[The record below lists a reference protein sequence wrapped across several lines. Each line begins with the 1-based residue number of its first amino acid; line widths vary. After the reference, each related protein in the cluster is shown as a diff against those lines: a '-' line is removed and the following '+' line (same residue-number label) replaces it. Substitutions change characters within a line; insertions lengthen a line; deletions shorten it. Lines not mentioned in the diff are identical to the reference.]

1 MKQACRDRA
10 MPSDPPALIL
20 ASGSSVRTRLL
31 TAAGVEHTVHPA
43 DVDEAA
49 VRDGMTAENASHGDI
64 AEALAELKA
73 QTVAQ
78 THPGKLVL
86 GADQILSC
94 DGRVFEKPRGLPGV
108 RAHLNALMGKEHSL
122 FNAACIVRD
131 GEVVWHHLG
140 QPVLHMR
147 RLSEG
152 FVEGYIAAVG
162 EDVCQSVG
170 AYQLE
175 GRGVQLFSR
184 IDGDFFDILGLPMLP
199 LLEYLRKQQVIE
211 G

>member
-1 MKQACRDRA
+1 
-10 MPSDPPALIL
+10 MPSESSALIL
-20 ASGSSVRTRLL
+20 ASGSAVRTRLL
-31 TAAGVEHTVHPA
+31 TAAGIAHIVHPA
-43 DVDEAA
+43 DVDEEA
-49 VRDGMTAENASHGDI
+49 VRDAMMSENASHGAI

-78 THPGKLVL
+78 DYPGQLVL

-94 DGRVFEKPRGLPGV
+94 DGRVFQKPEGLPGV
-108 RAHLNALMGKEHSL
+108 RAHLKSLMGKEHTL
-122 FNAACIVRD
+122 FTAACIVRD
-131 GEVVWHHLG
+131 GTVVWHHLG
-140 QPVLHMR
+140 QPVLQMR
-147 RLSEG
+147 RLSDG
-152 FVEGYIAAVG
+152 FVEDYIAAVG

-184 IDGDFFDILGLPMLP
+184 IEGDFFDILGLPMLP
-199 LLEYLRKQQVIE
+199 LLEYLRKEQVLQ